1 MLVNYMKI
9 LHVIEIHKVV
19 LTGASTVCKSSPP
32 LQKKKKNRK
41 KKRLALMLMES
52 QVKFWTS
59 QNISGASQQ
68 KGIAAFS

>member
-32 LQKKKKNRK
+32 LQKKKKTE
-41 KKRLALMLMES
+41 KRNDLPLC
-52 QVKFWTS
+52 
-59 QNISGASQQ
+59 
-68 KGIAAFS
+68 